1 MEYAKLSKEVSYAL
15 RHAPWEYELEMDEQ
29 GWVPIEQLT
38 LTLRFCKEGHMLHEQ
53 DFARMI
59 ELSNKK
65 RFEVL
70 DGKIRA
76 LYGHSIP
83 HKINKSA
90 AVPPALLY
98 HGTSRTI
105 VDQIRREGLRPMA
118 RQYVHLSA
126 DPETARAVGRR
137 KDSSP
142 VLLIIDALKAASEG
156 TLFYHGNH
164 TIWLADYISPHYIN
178 E

>member
-1 MEYAKLSKEVSYAL
+1 MDYARLSKEVSYAL

-29 GWVPIEQLT
+29 GWVPIEQLAVS
-38 LTLRFCKEGHMLHEQ
+38 LRFCKEGSMPQEQ
-53 DFARMI
+53 DFVRMI
-59 ELSNKK
+59 ELSDKQ

-70 DGKIRA
+70 NGRIRA

-83 HKINKSA
+83 HKIKKNTA
-90 AVPPALLY
+90 APPALLY
-98 HGTSRTI
+98 HGTSRGI
-105 VDQIRREGLRPMA
+105 VSQIRKEGLRPMA

-126 DPETARAVGRR
+126 DPETAMAVGRR
-137 KDSSP
+137 KDSIP
-142 VLLIIDALKAASEG
+142 VLLIIDALKAANEG

-164 TIWLADYISPHYIN
+164 TIWLADYIPPQYIN